1 MSLIS
6 FNEEFW
12 EWIPQ
17 IIENLKKIDIAWII
31 NDAEYIILQFM
42 PIEYISYFYNLVYFL
57 FVENTK
63 IAINEELI
71 ETIKKLSLEEKI
83 VAIEGLKAQH
93 EKMQKIEK
101 EYTIGSEVY
110 YLLAL
115 EYPNKVNY
123 ILNLPKHKRDRKI
136 EELRKK
142 YYKN

>member
-6 FNEEFW
+6 FNEEFG
-12 EWIPQ
+12 EGIPQ
-17 IIENLKKIDIAWII
+17 IIENLKKIDIAGII

-42 PIEYISYFYNLVYFL
+42 SIEYISYFYNLVYFL

-63 IAINEELI
+63 IAISEELI

-83 VAIEGLKAQH
+83 IAIEGLKAQH

-101 EYTIGSEVY
+101 KYTIDSDVY

-115 EYPNKVNY
+115 EYPSKVNY
-123 ILNLPKHKRDRKI
+123 ILNLPEHKRTRKI